1 VAKTV
6 DLSLV
11 SGKDA
16 VRVRRRSRL
25 SRDLIFQYQGQE
37 FEGVIDLYWNAATDG
52 EAFIIYSSLATT
64 SSRCN
69 DSRDALR
76 YAFRDSS

>member
-11 SGKDA
+11 FGKDA

-37 FEGVIDLYWNAATDG
+37 FEGVIDLYWNAATMG
-52 EAFIIYSSLATT
+52 KHLLIT
-64 SSRCN
+64 
-69 DSRDALR
+69 LR
-76 YAFRDSS
+76 

>member
-1 VAKTV
+1 MERSLASVAKTV

-11 SGKDA
+11 FGKDA

-52 EAFIIYSSLATT
+52 EASY
-64 SSRCN
+64 
-69 DSRDALR
+69 
-76 YAFRDSS
+76 